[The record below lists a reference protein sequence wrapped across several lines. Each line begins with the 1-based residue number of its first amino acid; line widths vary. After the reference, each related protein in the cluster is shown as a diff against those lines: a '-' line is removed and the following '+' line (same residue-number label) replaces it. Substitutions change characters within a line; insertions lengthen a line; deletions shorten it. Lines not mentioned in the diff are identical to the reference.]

1 MPTIKPFRSHATQ
14 STPVS
19 KRKLPSYSAGQIQM
33 PVRILGSQE
42 AIEHETYWAEHSHP
56 THEPLWRDAG
66 VGTVTVGTRTWTI
79 TRPLGMWI
87 PAGVSHSGWTPAGV
101 VLCAAQFSVDNPHVS
116 HAPTA
121 VAITDLLRLLLNRLQ
136 STDPHSDSYSITE
149 AMILDVMSPA
159 EHELLLHT
167 PKNPFLAPIVKATLN
182 DPADMSNLR
191 DWAHRMNTST
201 RTITRAFKAET
212 GLGFARWVLTARIQ
226 HAVRLIVL
234 GTQID
239 DAAAAVGYRSV
250 SAFTTAFKRITGT
263 TPARYRPEILS
274 V

>member
-1 MPTIKPFRSHATQ
+1 
-14 STPVS
+14 
-19 KRKLPSYSAGQIQM
+19 M

-56 THEPLWRDAG
+56 THELLWRDAG